1 MQLENYTSPWMD
13 ADLGAFRDSI
23 RRFVREQLVPQ
34 EDKWRE
40 QHRSDRSAW
49 LACGEMGMILPD
61 MPSEYGGADGTP
73 AHYAVAMEELTYAGV
88 MSIAL
93 SINHIVGHYILAS
106 GTEAQKQQW
115 LPKIASGECITSIAM
130 TEPGTG
136 SDLQGVRTRAVKKGD
151 KYVISGSK
159 TFISNGQNSDMV
171 VVIAKTDLEAKGSKG
186 ISLFIVD
193 TRTPGFVR
201 GQCLDKVGLPGQDT
215 SEMFFDECEVPADC
229 LLGGVEGQGFYQLMQ
244 QLPYE
249 RAEISIQAVAA
260 MERALAL
267 TVEYTKERKAFGKAI
282 LDFQNTRFT
291 LADVKATVTASR
303 TFGDLIIQRWVD
315 GTLDTTTASM
325 GKFWL
330 TDRQGEVMDR
340 CLQFFGGFGYM
351 NEYPIARMFA
361 DARVARIYGGA
372 NEIQRELVGR
382 SL

>member
-1 MQLENYTSPWMD
+1 MRVANYVSPWED
-13 ADLGAFRDSI
+13 ADLVAFRDSI
-23 RRFVREQLVPQ
+23 RRFVREQLLPH

-73 AHYAVAMEELTYAGV
+73 AHYAVAMEELTYAGA

-93 SINHIVGHYILAS
+93 SINHIVGHYILA
-106 GTEAQKQQW
+106 GCTEAQKRHW
-115 LPKIASGECITSIAM
+115 LPKIASGECICSIAM

-136 SDLQGVRTRAVKKGD
+136 SDLQGVRTRAVKHGD
-151 KYVISGSK
+151 KYLISGSK

-171 VVIAKTDLEAKGSKG
+171 VVIAKTDLEAKGSRG
-186 ISLFIVD
+186 ISLFLVD
-193 TRTPGFVR
+193 TATPGFQR
-201 GQCLDKVGLPGQDT
+201 GKCLDKIGLPGQDT
-215 SEMFFDECEVPADC
+215 SEMFFQDCEVPADC
-229 LLGGVEGQGFYQLMQ
+229 LLGGVEGQGFAQLMQ

-249 RAEISIQAVAA
+249 RAEISIQAAA
-260 MERALAL
+260 SLERALAL
-267 TVEYTKERKAFGKAI
+267 TVEYTRERKAFGKSI

-291 LADVKATVTASR
+291 LAEVKATTLASR
-303 TFGDLIIQRWVD
+303 LFADLIVQRWVD
-315 GTLDTTTASM
+315 GTLDTTLASM

-330 TDRQGEVMDR
+330 TDRQGEVIDD

>member
-1 MQLENYTSPWMD
+1 MQLENYRSPWMD
-13 ADLGAFRDSI
+13 SDLDAFRDSI
-23 RRFVREQLVPQ
+23 RRFVREQLMPH

-49 LACGEMGMILPD
+49 LAAGEMGMILPD

-73 AHYAVAMEELTYAGV
+73 AHYAVTLEELTYAGV
-88 MSIAL
+88 TSLGLGI
-93 SINHIVGHYILAS
+93 SHIVGHYILDS
-106 GTEAQKQQW
+106 GTEEQKLKW

-159 TFISNGQNSDMV
+159 TFITNGQISDIV
-171 VVIAKTDLEAKGSKG
+171 VVIAKTDLEAKGSRG

-193 TRTPGFVR
+193 TKTAGFQR
-201 GQCLDKVGLPGQDT
+201 GKCLDKVGLPGQDT
-215 SEMFFDECEVPADC
+215 SEMFFEECEVSADC
-229 LLGGVEGQGFYQLMQ
+229 LIGGVEGQGFIQLMQ

-249 RAEISIQAVAA
+249 RAQIGIGAA
-260 MERALAL
+260 AQMERALAL

-282 LDFQNTRFT
+282 IDFQNTRFQ
-291 LADVKATVTASR
+291 LAEIKATVTASR
-303 TFGDLIIQRWVD
+303 TFADLIVQRWVD
-315 GTLDTTTASM
+315 GTLDTTLASM

-330 TDRQGEVMDR
+330 TDRQGEVVDR

-351 NEYPIARMFA
+351 NEYPIARMFS
-361 DARVARIYGGA
+361 DSRVARIYGGA
-372 NEIQRELVGR
+372 NEIQREVVGR

>member
-1 MQLENYTSPWMD
+1 MRVENYRSPWLD
-13 ADLGAFRDSI
+13 ADLDAFRDSI
-23 RRFVREQLVPQ
+23 RRFVREQLLPH
-34 EDKWRE
+34 EDKWRA
-40 QHRSDRSAW
+40 QHRSDREAW

-61 MPSEYGGADGTP
+61 MPSEYGGVDGSP
-73 AHYAVAMEELTYAGV
+73 AYYAVAMEELTYAGA

-106 GTEAQKQQW
+106 GTEEQKRQW
-115 LPKIASGECITSIAM
+115 LPRIASGEVICSIAM

-136 SDLQGVRTRAVKKGD
+136 SDLQGVKTRAVKKGD
-151 KYVISGSK
+151 RYVINGSK

-171 VVIAKTDLEAKGSKG
+171 VVVAKTDLEAKGSRG

-193 TRTPGFVR
+193 TATPGFHR
-201 GQCLDKVGLPGQDT
+201 GKCLDKIGLPGQDT
-215 SEMFFDECEVPADC
+215 SEMFFQDCEIPADC
-229 LLGGVEGQGFYQLMQ
+229 LLGGTEGQGFVQLMQ

-249 RAEISIQAVAA
+249 RAEIAIQAAAA

-267 TVEYTKERKAFGKAI
+267 TLEYARDRKAFGKSI

-291 LADVKATVTASR
+291 LAEVKATVLASR
-303 TFGDLIIQRWVD
+303 TLADLIVQRWVD
-315 GTLDTTTASM
+315 GTLDGTLASM

-330 TDRQGEVMDR
+330 TDRQGEVVDT

>member
-1 MQLENYTSPWMD
+1 MRVANYVSPWED
-13 ADLGAFRDSI
+13 ADLVAFRDSI
-23 RRFVREQLVPQ
+23 RRFVREQLLPH

-73 AHYAVAMEELTYAGV
+73 AHYAVAMEELTYAGA

-93 SINHIVGHYILAS
+93 SINHIVGHYILAG
-106 GTEAQKQQW
+106 GTEAQKRHW
-115 LPKIASGECITSIAM
+115 LPKIASGECICSIAM

-136 SDLQGVRTRAVKKGD
+136 SDLQGVRTRAVKHGD
-151 KYVISGSK
+151 KYLISGSK

-171 VVIAKTDLEAKGSKG
+171 VVIAKTDLEAKGSRG
-186 ISLFIVD
+186 ISLFLVD
-193 TRTPGFVR
+193 TATPGFQR
-201 GQCLDKVGLPGQDT
+201 GKCLDKIGLPGQDT
-215 SEMFFDECEVPADC
+215 SEMFFQDCEVPADC
-229 LLGGVEGQGFYQLMQ
+229 LLGGVEGQGFAQLMQ

-249 RAEISIQAVAA
+249 RAEISIQAAA
-260 MERALAL
+260 SLERALAL
-267 TVEYTKERKAFGKAI
+267 TVEYTRERKAFGKSI

-291 LADVKATVTASR
+291 LAEVKATTLASR
-303 TFGDLIIQRWVD
+303 LFADLIVQRWVD
-315 GTLDTTTASM
+315 GTLDTTLASM

-330 TDRQGEVMDR
+330 TDRQGEVIDD

>member
-1 MQLENYTSPWMD
+1 MRVENYRSPW
-13 ADLGAFRDSI
+13 ADTELDAFRDSI
-23 RRFVREQLVPQ
+23 RRFVREQLVPHD
-34 EDKWRE
+34 DKWRA
-40 QHRSDRSAW
+40 QHHSDREAW

-61 MPSEYGGADGTP
+61 IPSEYGGVDGSP
-73 AHYAVAMEELTYAGV
+73 AYYTVAMEELTYAGV
-88 MSIAL
+88 MSLAL

-106 GTEAQKQQW
+106 GTEEQKRQW
-115 LPKIASGECITSIAM
+115 LPGIASGKIITSIAM

-136 SDLQGVRTRAVKKGD
+136 SDLQGVKTRAVKKGD
-151 KYVISGSK
+151 RYVINGSK

-171 VVIAKTDLEAKGSKG
+171 IVVAKTDLEAKGSRG

-193 TRTPGFVR
+193 TATPGFHR
-201 GQCLDKVGLPGQDT
+201 GKCLDKIGLPGQDT
-215 SEMFFDECEVPADC
+215 SEMFFQDCEVSADC
-229 LLGGVEGQGFYQLMQ
+229 LLGGVEAQGFIQLMQ

-249 RAEISIQAVAA
+249 RAEIALQAAA
-260 MERALAL
+260 GMERALSL
-267 TVEYTKERKAFGKAI
+267 TLEYTRERKAFGKSI

-291 LADVKATVTASR
+291 LAEVKATVLASR
-303 TFGDLIIQRWVD
+303 TLADLIVQRWVD
-315 GTLDTTTASM
+315 GTLDTTLASM

-330 TDRQGEVMDR
+330 TDRQGEVIDT

-361 DARVARIYGGA
+361 DARVSRIYGGA

>member
-1 MQLENYTSPWMD
+1 MRVENYVSPWED
-13 ADLGAFRDSI
+13 SDLVAFRDSI
-23 RRFVREQLVPQ
+23 RRFVREQLLPH

-40 QHRSDRSAW
+40 QKRSDRAAW

-73 AHYAVAMEELTYAGV
+73 AHYAVAMEELTYAGA
-88 MSIAL
+88 MSVAL

-115 LPKIASGECITSIAM
+115 LPKIASGECICAIAM

-136 SDLQGVRTRAVKKGD
+136 SDLQGVRTRAIKQGD

-159 TFISNGQNSDMV
+159 TFISNGQNADMV
-171 VVIAKTDLEAKGSKG
+171 VVIAKTDLEAKGSRG

-193 TRTPGFVR
+193 TRTPGFQR
-201 GQCLDKVGLPGQDT
+201 GKCLDKIGLPGQDT
-215 SEMFFDECEVPADC
+215 SEMFFEGCEVPADC
-229 LLGGVEGQGFYQLMQ
+229 LIGGVEGQGFIQLMQ
-244 QLPYE
+244 QLPFE
-249 RAEISIQAVAA
+249 RAEIAIQAAA
-260 MERALAL
+260 SLERALAL
-267 TVEYTKERKAFGKAI
+267 TVEYTRERKAFGKSI

-291 LADVKATVTASR
+291 LAEVKATVLASR
-303 TFGDLIIQRWVD
+303 LFADLIVQRWVD
-315 GTLDTTTASM
+315 GTLDTTLASM

-330 TDRQGEVMDR
+330 TDRQGEVIDD

>member
-1 MQLENYTSPWMD
+1 MRVENYLSPWED
-13 ADLGAFRDSI
+13 ADLVAFRDSI
-23 RRFVREQLVPQ
+23 RRFVREQLLPH
-34 EDKWRE
+34 EDKWRQ

-73 AHYAVAMEELTYAGV
+73 AHYAVAMEELTYAGA

-106 GTEAQKQQW
+106 GTEAQKRQW
-115 LPKIASGECITSIAM
+115 LPKIASGECICSIAM

-136 SDLQGVRTRAVKKGD
+136 SDLQGVRTRAVKHGD
-151 KYVISGSK
+151 KYLISGSK
-159 TFISNGQNSDMV
+159 TFISNGQNSDV
-171 VVIAKTDLEAKGSKG
+171 VIVIAKTDLDAKGSRG

-193 TRTPGFVR
+193 TNTPGFQR
-201 GQCLDKVGLPGQDT
+201 GKCLDKIGLPGQDT
-215 SEMFFDECEVPADC
+215 SEMFFQDCEVPADC
-229 LLGGVEGQGFYQLMQ
+229 LLGGVEGQGFVQLMQ

-249 RAEISIQAVAA
+249 RAEISIQAAA
-260 MERALAL
+260 SLERALAL
-267 TVEYTKERKAFGKAI
+267 TVEYTRERKAFGKSI

-291 LADVKATVTASR
+291 LAEVKATVLASR
-303 TFGDLIIQRWVD
+303 LFADLIVQRWVD
-315 GTLDTTTASM
+315 GTLDTTLASM

-330 TDRQGEVMDR
+330 TDRQGEVIDD

>member
-1 MQLENYTSPWMD
+1 MRVENYVSPWED
-13 ADLGAFRDSI
+13 ADLVAFRDSI
-23 RRFVREQLVPQ
+23 RRFVREQLLPH
-34 EDKWRE
+34 EDKWRQ

-73 AHYAVAMEELTYAGV
+73 AHYAVAMEELTYAGA

-106 GTEAQKQQW
+106 GTEAQKRHW
-115 LPKIASGECITSIAM
+115 LPRIASGACICSIAM

-136 SDLQGVRTRAVKKGD
+136 SDLQGVRTRAVKHGD
-151 KYVISGSK
+151 KYLISGSK

-171 VVIAKTDLEAKGSKG
+171 IVIAKTDLEAKGSRG

-193 TRTPGFVR
+193 TNTPGFQR
-201 GQCLDKVGLPGQDT
+201 GKCLDKIGLPGQDT
-215 SEMFFDECEVPADC
+215 SEMFFQDCEVPADC
-229 LLGGVEGQGFYQLMQ
+229 LLGGVEGQGFVQLMQ

-249 RAEISIQAVAA
+249 RAEISIQAAA
-260 MERALAL
+260 SLERALAL
-267 TVEYTKERKAFGKAI
+267 TVEYTRERKAFGKSI

-291 LADVKATVTASR
+291 LAEVKATVLASR
-303 TFGDLIIQRWVD
+303 LFADLIVQRWVE
-315 GTLDTTTASM
+315 GTLDTTLASM

-330 TDRQGEVMDR
+330 TDRQGEVIDD

>member
-1 MQLENYTSPWMD
+1 MRVENYRSPWAD
-13 ADLGAFRDSI
+13 ADLEAFRDSI
-23 RRFVREQLVPQ
+23 RRFVREQLVPH

-40 QHRSDRSAW
+40 QHRSDREAW

-61 MPSEYGGADGTP
+61 MPSEYGGVDGSP
-73 AHYAVAMEELTYAGV
+73 AYYAVAMEELTYAGA

-106 GTEAQKQQW
+106 GTEKQKRQW
-115 LPKIASGECITSIAM
+115 LPRIASGEVICSIAM

-136 SDLQGVRTRAVKKGD
+136 SDLQGVKTRAVKKGD
-151 KYVISGSK
+151 RYVINGSK

-171 VVIAKTDLEAKGSKG
+171 IVVAKTDIEAKGSRG

-193 TRTPGFVR
+193 TNTPGFQR
-201 GQCLDKVGLPGQDT
+201 GKCLDKIGLHGQDT
-215 SEMFFDECEVPADC
+215 SEMFFQDCEVPEHC
-229 LLGGVEGQGFYQLMQ
+229 LLGGVEGQGFIQLMQ

-249 RAEISIQAVAA
+249 RAEIAIQAVAA
-260 MERALAL
+260 MERALSL
-267 TVEYTKERKAFGKAI
+267 TLEYTRDRKAFGKSI

-291 LADVKATVTASR
+291 LAEVKTTVLAAR
-303 TFGDLIIQRWVD
+303 TFVDLIIQRWVD
-315 GTLDTTTASM
+315 GTLDSTLASM

-330 TDRQGEVMDR
+330 TDRQGEVIDT

-361 DARVARIYGGA
+361 DARVSRIYGGA

>member
-1 MQLENYTSPWMD
+1 MRVANYVSPWED
-13 ADLGAFRDSI
+13 ADLVAFRDSI
-23 RRFVREQLVPQ
+23 RRFVREQLVPH

-73 AHYAVAMEELTYAGV
+73 AHYAVAMEELTYAGA

-93 SINHIVGHYILAS
+93 SINHIVGHYILAG
-106 GTEAQKQQW
+106 GTEAQKRLW
-115 LPKIASGECITSIAM
+115 LPKIASGECICSIAM

-136 SDLQGVRTRAVKKGD
+136 SDLQGVRTRAVKHDD
-151 KYVISGSK
+151 KYLISGSK

-171 VVIAKTDLEAKGSKG
+171 VVIAKTDLEAKGSRG
-186 ISLFIVD
+186 ISLFLVD
-193 TRTPGFVR
+193 TATPGFQR
-201 GQCLDKVGLPGQDT
+201 GKCLDKIGLPGQDT
-215 SEMFFDECEVPADC
+215 SEMFFQDCEVPADC
-229 LLGGVEGQGFYQLMQ
+229 LLGGVEGQGFVQLMQ

-249 RAEISIQAVAA
+249 RAEISIQAAA
-260 MERALAL
+260 SLERALAL
-267 TVEYTKERKAFGKAI
+267 TLEYTRERKAFGKSI

-291 LADVKATVTASR
+291 LAEVQATTLASR
-303 TFGDLIIQRWVD
+303 LFADLIVQRWVD
-315 GTLDTTTASM
+315 GTLDTTLASM

-330 TDRQGEVMDR
+330 TDRQGEVIDD

>member
-1 MQLENYTSPWMD
+1 MRVESYVSPWED
-13 ADLGAFRDSI
+13 ADLVAFRDSI
-23 RRFVREQLVPQ
+23 RRFVREQLLPH
-34 EDKWRE
+34 EDKWRQ

-61 MPSEYGGADGTP
+61 IPSEYGGADGTP
-73 AHYAVAMEELTYAGV
+73 AHYAVAMEELTYAGA

-106 GTEAQKQQW
+106 GTEAQKRQW
-115 LPKIASGECITSIAM
+115 LPKIASGECICSIAM

-136 SDLQGVRTRAVKKGD
+136 SDLQGVRTRAVKHGD
-151 KYVISGSK
+151 NYLISGSK

-171 VVIAKTDLEAKGSKG
+171 IVIAKTDLEAKGSRG

-193 TRTPGFVR
+193 TNTPGFQR
-201 GQCLDKVGLPGQDT
+201 GKCLDKIGLPGQDT
-215 SEMFFDECEVPADC
+215 SEMFFQDCQVPADC
-229 LLGGVEGQGFYQLMQ
+229 LLGGAEGQGFAQLMQ

-249 RAEISIQAVAA
+249 RAEISIQAAA
-260 MERALAL
+260 SLERALAL
-267 TVEYTKERKAFGKAI
+267 TVEYTRERKAFGKSI

-291 LADVKATVTASR
+291 LAEVKATVLASR
-303 TFGDLIIQRWVD
+303 LFADLIVQRWVD
-315 GTLDTTTASM
+315 GTLDTTLASM

-330 TDRQGEVMDR
+330 TDRQGEVIDD

>member
-1 MQLENYTSPWMD
+1 MRVENYRSPWED
-13 ADLGAFRDSI
+13 ADLTAFRDSI
-23 RRFVREQLVPQ
+23 RRFIREQLLPH
-34 EDKWRE
+34 EDKWRA
-40 QHRSDRSAW
+40 QKRTDRSAW

-61 MPSEYGGADGTP
+61 MPSEYGGVDGTP
-73 AHYAVAMEELTYAGV
+73 AHYAVATEELIYAGAT
-88 MSIAL
+88 SIAL
-93 SINHIVGHYILAS
+93 SVSHVVGHYILGS
-106 GTEAQKQQW
+106 GTEAQKREW

-159 TFISNGQNSDMV
+159 TFISNGQNSDMA

-193 TRTPGFVR
+193 TKTPGFQR
-201 GQCLDKVGLPGQDT
+201 GKCLDKVGLPGQDT
-215 SEMFFDECEVPADC
+215 SEMFFEDCEVSADC
-229 LLGGVEGQGFYQLMQ
+229 LIGGVEGQGFIQLMQ

-249 RAEISIQAVAA
+249 RADIAIQAAA
-260 MERALAL
+260 SLERALAL
-267 TVEYTKERKAFGKAI
+267 TVDYTKERKAFGKSI

-291 LADVKATVTASR
+291 LAEVKATVLASR
-303 TFGDLIIQRWVD
+303 LFADLVVQRWVD
-315 GTLDTTTASM
+315 GTLDSTLASM

-330 TDRQGEVMDR
+330 TDRQGEVIDT

-351 NEYPIARMFA
+351 NEYPIARMFS
-361 DARVARIYGGA
+361 DSRVARIYGGA

>member
-1 MQLENYTSPWMD
+1 MRVENYRSLWED
-13 ADLGAFRDSI
+13 ADLTAFRDSI
-23 RRFVREQLVPQ
+23 RRFVREQLVPH

-40 QHRSDRSAW
+40 QKRSDRCAW

-73 AHYAVAMEELTYAGV
+73 AHYAVAMEELTYAGA

-93 SINHIVGHYILAS
+93 SINHIVGHYILDS
-106 GTEAQKQQW
+106 GTEAQKRQW
-115 LPKIASGECITSIAM
+115 LPKIASGECICAIAM

-136 SDLQGVRTRAVKKGD
+136 SDLQGVRTRAVRQGD
-151 KYVISGSK
+151 GYVINGSK
-159 TFISNGQNSDMV
+159 TFISNGQNCDMV
-171 VVIAKTDLEAKGSKG
+171 VVIAKTDLQAKGSRG

-193 TRTPGFVR
+193 AATPGFHR
-201 GQCLDKVGLPGQDT
+201 GKCLDKIGLPGQDT
-215 SEMFFDECEVPADC
+215 SEMFFEDCTVSADC
-229 LLGGVEGQGFYQLMQ
+229 LLGGVEGQGFVQLMQ

-249 RAEISIQAVAA
+249 RAEISIQAAA
-260 MERALAL
+260 ALERALAL
-267 TVEYTKERKAFGKAI
+267 TLDYTRERKAFGKSV

-291 LADVKATVTASR
+291 LAEVKSTVLASR
-303 TFGDLIIQRWVD
+303 LFADLIVQRWVD
-315 GTLDTTTASM
+315 GSLDTTLASM

-330 TDRQGEVMDR
+330 TDRQGEVVDT

>member
-1 MQLENYTSPWMD
+1 MRVANYVSPWED
-13 ADLGAFRDSI
+13 ADLVAFRDSI
-23 RRFVREQLVPQ
+23 RRFVREQLLPH

-73 AHYAVAMEELTYAGV
+73 AHYAVAMEELTYAGA

-93 SINHIVGHYILAS
+93 SINHIVGHYILAG
-106 GTEAQKQQW
+106 GTEAQKRQW
-115 LPKIASGECITSIAM
+115 LPKIASGECICSIAM

-136 SDLQGVRTRAVKKGD
+136 SDLQGVRTRAVKHGD
-151 KYVISGSK
+151 KYLISGSK

-171 VVIAKTDLEAKGSKG
+171 VVIAKTDLQAKGSRG
-186 ISLFIVD
+186 ISLFLVD
-193 TRTPGFVR
+193 TATPGFQR
-201 GQCLDKVGLPGQDT
+201 GKCLDKIGLPGQDT
-215 SEMFFDECEVPADC
+215 SEMFFQDCEVPADC
-229 LLGGVEGQGFYQLMQ
+229 LLGGVEGQGFAQLMQ

-249 RAEISIQAVAA
+249 RAEISIQAAA
-260 MERALAL
+260 SLERALAL
-267 TVEYTKERKAFGKAI
+267 TVEYTRERKAFGKSI

-291 LADVKATVTASR
+291 LAEVKATTLASR
-303 TFGDLIIQRWVD
+303 LFADLIVQRWVD
-315 GTLDTTTASM
+315 GTLDTTLASM

-330 TDRQGEVMDR
+330 TDRQGEVIDD

>member
-1 MQLENYTSPWMD
+1 MRVANYVSPWED
-13 ADLGAFRDSI
+13 ADLVAFRDSI
-23 RRFVREQLVPQ
+23 RRFVREQLLPH

-73 AHYAVAMEELTYAGV
+73 AHYAVAMEELTYAGA

-93 SINHIVGHYILAS
+93 SINHIVGHYILAG
-106 GTEAQKQQW
+106 GTEAQKRQW
-115 LPKIASGECITSIAM
+115 LPKIASGECICSIAM

-136 SDLQGVRTRAVKKGD
+136 SDLQGVRTRAVKHGD
-151 KYVISGSK
+151 KYLISGSK

-171 VVIAKTDLEAKGSKG
+171 VVIAKTDLEAKGSRG
-186 ISLFIVD
+186 ISLFLVD
-193 TRTPGFVR
+193 TATPGFQR
-201 GQCLDKVGLPGQDT
+201 GKCLDKIGLPGQDT
-215 SEMFFDECEVPADC
+215 SEMFFQDCEVPADC
-229 LLGGVEGQGFYQLMQ
+229 LLGGVEGQGFAQLMQ

-249 RAEISIQAVAA
+249 RAEISIQAAA
-260 MERALAL
+260 SLERALAL
-267 TVEYTKERKAFGKAI
+267 TVEYTRERKAFGKSI

-291 LADVKATVTASR
+291 LAEVKATTLASR
-303 TFGDLIIQRWVD
+303 LFADLIVQRWVD
-315 GTLDTTTASM
+315 GTLDTTLASM

-330 TDRQGEVMDR
+330 TDRQGEVIDD

>member
-1 MQLENYTSPWMD
+1 MRVEHYVSPWED
-13 ADLGAFRDSI
+13 ADLVAFRDSI
-23 RRFVREQLVPQ
+23 RRFVREQLLPH

-73 AHYAVAMEELTYAGV
+73 AHYAVAMEELTYAGA

-106 GTEAQKQQW
+106 GTEAQKRQW
-115 LPKIASGECITSIAM
+115 LPKIASGECICSIAM

-136 SDLQGVRTRAVKKGD
+136 SDLQGVRTRAVKHGD
-151 KYVISGSK
+151 KYLISGSK

-171 VVIAKTDLEAKGSKG
+171 IVIAKTDLEAKGSRG

-193 TRTPGFVR
+193 TNTSGFQR
-201 GQCLDKVGLPGQDT
+201 GKCLDKIGLPGQDT
-215 SEMFFDECEVPADC
+215 SEMFFQDCEVPADC
-229 LLGGVEGQGFYQLMQ
+229 LLGGVEGQGFGQLMQ

-249 RAEISIQAVAA
+249 RAEISIQAAA
-260 MERALAL
+260 SLERALAL
-267 TVEYTKERKAFGKAI
+267 TVEYTRERKAFGKSI

-291 LADVKATVTASR
+291 LAEVKATVLASR
-303 TFGDLIIQRWVD
+303 LFADLIVQRWVE
-315 GTLDTTTASM
+315 GTLDTTLASM

-330 TDRQGEVMDR
+330 TDRQGEVIDD

>member
-1 MQLENYTSPWMD
+1 MRVENFRSPWLD
-13 ADLGAFRDSI
+13 ADLDAFRDSI
-23 RRFVREQLVPQ
+23 RRFVREQLLPH
-34 EDKWRE
+34 EDKWRA
-40 QHRSDRSAW
+40 QHRSDRAAW

-61 MPSEYGGADGTP
+61 MPSEYGGVDGSP
-73 AHYAVAMEELTYAGV
+73 AYYAVAMEELTYAGA

-106 GTEAQKQQW
+106 GTEEQKRHW
-115 LPKIASGECITSIAM
+115 LPRIASGEVICSIAM

-136 SDLQGVRTRAVKKGD
+136 SDLQGVKTRAVKKGD
-151 KYVISGSK
+151 RYVINGSK

-171 VVIAKTDLEAKGSKG
+171 VVVAKTDLEAKGSRG

-193 TRTPGFVR
+193 TATPGFHR
-201 GQCLDKVGLPGQDT
+201 GKCLDKIGLPGQDT
-215 SEMFFDECEVPADC
+215 SEMFFQDCEVPAHC
-229 LLGGVEGQGFYQLMQ
+229 LLGGVEGQGFIQLMQ

-249 RAEISIQAVAA
+249 RAEIAIQAAAA

-267 TVEYTKERKAFGKAI
+267 TLEYARERKAFGKSI

-291 LADVKATVTASR
+291 LAEVKATVLASR
-303 TFGDLIIQRWVD
+303 TLADLIVQRWVD
-315 GTLDTTTASM
+315 GTLDSTLASM

-330 TDRQGEVMDR
+330 TDRQGEVVDT